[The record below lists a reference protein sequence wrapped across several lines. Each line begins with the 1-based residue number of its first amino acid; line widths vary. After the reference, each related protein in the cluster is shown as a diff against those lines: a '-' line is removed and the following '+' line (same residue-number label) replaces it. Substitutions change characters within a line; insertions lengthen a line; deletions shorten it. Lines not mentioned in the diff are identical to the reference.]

1 MIQTLWIVLAAV
13 ALAVRYLT
21 GRTTTGGPVA
31 HLAQGSYVG
40 IYDSATDQNRFY
52 GIPYAKPPVGPLRH
66 RKPVLFAGSTPTA
79 ATATSQPPLCVQSQN
94 SKGNNGQE
102 DCLYLNVFAPAA
114 AGQSQ
119 LLPVMFWIHGGGY
132 INGGANVAGT
142 NVVARS
148 NNSIVFVDVQYRL
161 GALGFLAS
169 ATLDADGDPNVGLH
183 DQRLALRW
191 VQTNI
196 AAFGGDPDAVMIYGE
211 SAGGNGVLSQLL
223 AEGGQYGGLFRAA
236 VIQSAALKANTGAC
250 ESDRNNALFVKYA
263 SLLGCDATIPGVMTC
278 VRAANQ
284 TAVTAASNAIST
296 SAVPGQFGWT
306 PCIDGYFYSTRPSV
320 QLVAGAV
327 ADVPVIF
334 GSNTDEGAGWVPS
347 QINTEASMV
356 QFFRD
361 TFPNLTDAAVEG
373 ILTTYPA
380 GDYSSQ
386 WVRAETAWGE
396 MAYICSVHF
405 EATACSNSTRKS
417 SVWKYRFDQPLTD
430 GGYVTHGLDVAYT
443 FGIGTVTDIRNLMMD
458 TFSGLASLQYPAWKT
473 YDSTEMQLRLRDGLI
488 GLEKE
493 DQNIVQRCGFWA
505 SIYNLTGQ

>member
-1 MIQTLWIVLAAV
+1 MLSALWIT
-13 ALAVRYLT
+13 LAVGALT
-21 GRTTTGGPVA
+21 AGGLRATTAAATTPAAIAASGSVVQ
-31 HLAQGSYVG
+31 LAQGSYAG
-40 IYDSATDQNRFY
+40 IYDSATDQDRFY
-52 GIPYAKPPVGPLRH
+52 GIPYAEPPVGPLRH
-66 RKPVLFAGSTPTA
+66 RKPVLFAGDPSA
-79 ATATSQPPLCVQSQN
+79 AANATSQPPLCVQSQN
-94 SKGNNGQE
+94 SNRTGGLSDYGQE
-102 DCLYLNVFAPAA
+102 DCLYLNVFAPSAATA
-114 AGQSQ
+114 AGQQS

-148 NNSIVFVDVQYRL
+148 NNSVVFVDVQYRL

-183 DQRLALRW
+183 DQRLALQW

-196 AAFGGDPDAVMIYGE
+196 AAFGGDPGAVMIYGE

-223 AEGGQYGGLFRAA
+223 AEGGQHGGLFRAA
-236 VIQSAALKANTGAC
+236 VIQSAALKANTEAC
-250 ESDRNNALFVKYA
+250 ESDRNEALFEHY
-263 SLLGCDATIPGVMTC
+263 SGLLGCNATDPSVMEC

-284 TAVTAASNAIST
+284 TAVTAASNVIST

-306 PCIDGYFYSTRPSV
+306 PCIDGYFYSTRPSE
-320 QLVAGAV
+320 QLAAGAV

-347 QINTEASMV
+347 QIDTETDMA

-361 TFPNLTDAAVEG
+361 TFPRLTDDAVEG

-380 GDYSSQ
+380 ENYSSQ

-405 EATACSNSTRKS
+405 EATACSSPTRKS

-430 GGYVTHGLDVAYT
+430 GG
-443 FGIGTVTDIRNLMMD
+443 
-458 TFSGLASLQYPAWKT
+458 
-473 YDSTEMQLRLRDGLI
+473 
-488 GLEKE
+488 
-493 DQNIVQRCGFWA
+493 
-505 SIYNLTGQ
+505 